1 MPDYD
6 FHPEED
12 QNNSAAA
19 TAEGTEQ
26 TAEDTGQEE
35 FAPAAEQEPEPL
47 PADESKQWFIIHTYS
62 GFERKVAESLRSRA
76 EAFGFADKIGQILIP
91 EEEVVEL
98 RNGKKVTSKR
108 LLYPGYVLVQM
119 EMDDQ
124 MRHYVKETPRVTG
137 FVGGGGEPVPLSAD

>member
-62 GFERKVAESLRSRA
+62 GFERKVAESLRSRVQ
-76 EAFGFADKIGQILIP
+76 AFGMEDKIGRIEIP
-91 EEEVVEL
+91 
-98 RNGKKVTSKR
+98 T
-108 LLYPGYVLVQM
+108 
-119 EMDDQ
+119 
-124 MRHYVKETPRVTG
+124 ETVAERR
-137 FVGGGGEPVPLSAD
+137 GG